1 MEKVQISI
9 LGKQYMDGQ
18 NDKSRTDAQGL
29 YEKKNMLHKVTYDE
43 YSEEGAIIHNTLGIS
58 DKAIQIKKEG
68 AMEGVLLF
76 KNGARGKIEYQT
88 PYGRLSMENHCQ
100 NITVKEFEEG
110 VTALLKYD
118 LCTGGDVL
126 SHCETEI
133 EIRKEK

>member
-9 LGKQYMDGQ
+9 FGKQYMDGQ
-18 NDKSRTDAQGL
+18 NDETKTKTQGC

-43 YSEEGAIIHNTLGIS
+43 YSEEGTIIHNTLGIS

-76 KNGARGKIEYQT
+76 KNGARGKIEYQM

-100 NITVKEFEEG
+100 SITVKEFKEG

-118 LCTGGDVL
+118 LCTDGEVL

-133 EIRKEK
+133 KIRKKK